1 MSGCTLFQTAEN
13 PSIATA
19 VATNA
24 ARAPTPR
31 PSAAS
36 HATITGAT
44 THSTFRVTD
53 QSKTSSPAWW
63 TCDSVLSGFT
73 LRWWSW
79 CDSHVSRSVRERFS
93 QGAFCVQCITY
104 LCSAYSAH
112 VPDSHSSPAKSAYRT
127 ARELL
132 SEPAA
137 TATASTSAASS
148 QGMATSRQGAATSR
162 QGAAEPAPVYRVA
175 TRTMTQASATA
186 HAATLSAPLALA
198 TPYAIAKRTAYM

>member
-63 TCDSVLSGFT
+63 TCESVLSGFT

-79 CDSHVSRSVRERFS
+79 CDSHVSRSARERFS

-137 TATASTSAASS
+137 AATASTSAASRR
-148 QGMATSRQGAATSR
+148 GEAGD
-162 QGAAEPAPVYRVA
+162 PAKPSPVYRVA
-175 TRTMTQASATA
+175 TRTITQASASA

-198 TPYAIAKRTAYM
+198 TPYATAKRTAYM